1 MQSIAGKHSPMIVAF
16 YTAVI
21 FTIGASAICSLL
33 EAFILST
40 TPTEIES
47 LKKKYPQRGE
57 MLEKYRK
64 DIEETSSAIL
74 SLNTI
79 ANTAGASIA
88 GALFVT
94 AFVDGNVS
102 VYTALMTISILLF
115 SEIIP
120 KNIGILYRPSLQP
133 YLVYPLAV
141 IRIVMW
147 PISRIASLAVKLIS
161 GGKQAETEVSDEA
174 IIMMAKKSAQEGE
187 ITLGEQDMISNALSL
202 DSIPVADLMTPRTV
216 VTALD
221 ETSSVGEVF
230 KDFKNIP
237 FARLPVYNDNI
248 DSITGVV
255 RRRDLL
261 AAMARD
267 EHDLLVMELKQ
278 ETLVI
283 PENASAADALQV
295 FLKNH
300 QQLAISVDEYG
311 SVAGVI
317 TMEDIVEALLG
328 QEIFEDDDVA
338 IDMRELAKKKFRADK
353 QREIGSARR
362 VV

>member
-1 MQSIAGKHSPMIVAF
+1 MIATFYAAVVFTIVA
-16 YTAVI
+16 
-21 FTIGASAICSLL
+21 SALCSLL

-47 LKKKYPQRGE
+47 LKEKAPKRGE
-57 MLEKYRK
+57 MLEKFRRE
-64 DIEETSSAIL
+64 IEETSSAIL

-79 ANTAGASIA
+79 ANTAGASFA

-94 AFVDGNVS
+94 AFRDGNVTY
-102 VYTALMTISILLF
+102 YTIAMTVSILLF

-120 KNIGILYRPSLQP
+120 KNIGVLYRPALQA
-133 YLVYPLAV
+133 YLVYPLAA
-141 IRIVMW
+141 IRIAMW
-147 PISRIASLAVKLIS
+147 PISRLASVAVKVIS
-161 GGKQAETEVSDEA
+161 RGKQADAETSDTD
-174 IIMMAKKSAQEGE
+174 IIMMARKSAEEGE
-187 ITLGEQDMISNALSL
+187 ITIGEQDMISNALSL
-202 DSIPVADLMTPRTV
+202 DSIPVEDLMTPRTV

-221 ETSSVGEVF
+221 ETSTVGEVF

-237 FARLPVYNDNI
+237 FARLPVYNGNI
-248 DSITGVV
+248 DGISGVV

-267 EHDLLVMELKQ
+267 EDDRSIVELKQ
-278 ETLVI
+278 DVLII

-300 QQLAISVDEYG
+300 QQLAVTVDEFG

-317 TMEDIVEALLG
+317 TMEDIIEALLG

-338 IDMRELAKKKFRADK
+338 IDMRELAKKKFKSDT
-353 QREIGSARR
+353 QRRESSRR
-362 VV
+362 VS

>member
-1 MQSIAGKHSPMIVAF
+1 MIATFYAAVAFTIVA
-16 YTAVI
+16 
-21 FTIGASAICSLL
+21 SALCSLL

-40 TPTEIES
+40 SPTEIES
-47 LKKKYPQRGE
+47 LKKKAPKRGE
-57 MLEKYRK
+57 MLEKFRRE
-64 DIEETSSAIL
+64 IEETSSAIL

-79 ANTAGASIA
+79 ANTAGASYA
-88 GALFVT
+88 GVLFAN
-94 AFVDGNVS
+94 AFQGGNANL
-102 VYTALMTISILLF
+102 YTLLMTVSILVF
-115 SEIIP
+115 SEILP
-120 KNIGILYRPSLQP
+120 KNIGVLYRPALQP
-133 YLVYPLAV
+133 YLVYPLLV
-141 IRIVMW
+141 IRVTMW
-147 PISRIASLAVKLIS
+147 PISRLASLAVKVIS
-161 GGKQAETEVSDEA
+161 GGKQADAETSDED
-174 IIMMAKKSAQEGE
+174 IIMMARKSAEEGE

-202 DSIPVADLMTPRTV
+202 DTIPVEDLMTPRTV

-221 ETSSVGEVF
+221 ETSTVGEVF

-248 DSITGVV
+248 DGITGVV

-267 EHDLLVMELKQ
+267 EYDRPISELRQ
-278 ETLVI
+278 DVLII

-300 QQLAISVDEYG
+300 QQLAVSVDEYG

-317 TMEDIVEALLG
+317 TMEDIIEALLG

-338 IDMRELAKKKFRADK
+338 IDMRELAKKKFQADK
-353 QREIGSARR
+353 KKSASR
-362 VV
+362 VNRGTTDPSLKSA